1 MDALDDLLVKRY
13 QQMVTEKPKPLSA
26 GFASTDPFVAVVRET
41 PQEPSLDKNQSSAEI
56 SSEESSGDE
65 SADEDVEAV
74 AEDSA
79 LAVAEEST
87 QASSSEDLPSQ
98 ELKPAWEVD
107 RFLWPAICGDV
118 EDRLETD
125 LISTVEGIRAESLQ
139 RGDPLI
145 AVVNSE
151 VGSGATTVIMC
162 LAREAAR
169 QGQRVAVVDLN
180 HLRPGLMDNLGIDCE
195 QGIECLQ
202 LANVDVEDICVTAI
216 EDGVTLVPL
225 LKPIDVEYGAGQ
237 GVRDLLD
244 RLAQTH
250 DLVLL
255 DTTAEI
261 VQRLANES
269 PQIGIGVVVVSKSD
283 ASSGSGLKSLESN
296 PGTSWNLGTVKNF
309 AA

>member
-180 HLRPGLMDNLGIDCE
+180 HVRPGLMDNLGIDCE

>member
-56 SSEESSGDE
+56 SSEENSGDE

-118 EDRLETD
+118 EDRVETD

>member
-56 SSEESSGDE
+56 SSEENSGDE